1 MRKYPLDAENSVNFY
16 FYNTGIPS
24 RFSNWLIFPRANFVV
39 SLAELMMY
47 FAMLWAKIEYSWLIS
62 GWFIMPFNIWE
73 IFIKRIFFVDAAVL
87 KNKFVSFAKFGDKTA
102 DGSTIKLTQEKSKSK
117 QKDNEIG
124 LWEIHFLNSPFH
136 LIKPFYLHFTK
147 WQKESTTKKWNGFSK
162 KAHTYIICLWYPSKE
177 ITNSADIWSNQD
189 CRFWATKKKS

>member
-1 MRKYPLDAENSVNFY
+1 MRKYPLDAEDSVNFY

-117 QKDNEIG
+117 QKDNEIE
-124 LWEIHFLNSPFH
+124 LWEIHFLIPLSIWLNLFISIPKKDGMSPQ
-136 LIKPFYLHFTK
+136 LRY
-147 WQKESTTKKWNGFSK
+147 EMVSRKKR
-162 KAHTYIICLWYPSKE
+162 TL
-177 ITNSADIWSNQD
+177 T
-189 CRFWATKKKS
+189 